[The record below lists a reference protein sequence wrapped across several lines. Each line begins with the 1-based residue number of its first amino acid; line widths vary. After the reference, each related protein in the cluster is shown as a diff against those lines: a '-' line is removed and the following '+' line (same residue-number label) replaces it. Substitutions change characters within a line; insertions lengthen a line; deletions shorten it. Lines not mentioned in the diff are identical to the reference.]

1 MILYPYSIYK
11 LQHLDL
17 ARFGEDFCKRENLPA
32 ETVGSIADYIASNI
46 EDEQEHMR
54 SALSPFAEVDETDR
68 DDSTDVEDLAEGP
81 DLREERGFTTLPGV
95 PG

>member
-1 MILYPYSIYK
+1 MKTFL
-11 LQHLDL
+11 L
-17 ARFGEDFCKRENLPA
+17 RRWG
-32 ETVGSIADYIASNI
+32 ADYIASNI

>member
-1 MILYPYSIYK
+1 
-11 LQHLDL
+11 
-17 ARFGEDFCKRENLPA
+17 
-32 ETVGSIADYIASNI
+32 
-46 EDEQEHMR
+46 MR